1 MNFEDSKTITLL
13 RHFTKSELKRLKGF
27 VESGLGGPPGR
38 SLDLL
43 EALAPFHPQF
53 SEKQPSKSEVFEK
66 IFPGQP
72 YKEQQLRYVLS
83 DLYRQAIRFL
93 AHSTLAENESELNPF
108 IRQGLASRGADK
120 PYLSL
125 PDPFDQSE
133 IHEPKPD
140 HHLLLFREQ
149 YNHLNHFLSRKNRT
163 DPEALTITAKN
174 LDIFYLSTK
183 LKMLCELIN
192 SQNVKSG
199 AFDFFLREEIE
210 DKIQQGEFSETPS
223 IAVYFG
229 ILKTLT
235 EPEVESHFEFL
246 QQKLAHYDQRFVRD
260 ELRDIYKYL
269 MNYCIKKIN
278 LGDQQYLHKLFS
290 IYQTVLKNR
299 SIYNGRFLSQWD
311 FKNIVVV
318 GIRAGQN
325 KWVESFINGHIH
337 DLPTAEQENA
347 RTYNLAYLNFSNGD
361 YHAALRMLQ
370 NVEFTDIY
378 YQLDMRSV
386 ILKCYYEMD
395 DYEALNYHL
404 AAFRLFLSRNKVV
417 SDYQRTIYRNLI
429 RFSGKLMQAKGDKS
443 RVTTVANEIEQV
455 KQIAD
460 ISWIRKKAEQAI
472 GPR

>member
-1 MNFEDSKTITLL
+1 MNFEESKTITLL

-53 SEKQPSKSEVFEK
+53 SEKQISKTDIFEK
-66 IFPGQP
+66 VFPRQVF
-72 YKEQQLRYVLS
+72 KEQPLRYALS
-83 DLYRQAIRFL
+83 DLYRQGTKFL
-93 AHSTLAENESELNPF
+93 AHCTLAENESELSPF
-108 IRQGLASRGADK
+108 IRQALASRGADK

-125 PDPFDQSE
+125 PDPFDQE
-133 IHEPKPD
+133 ETTNPIPD
-140 HHLLLFREQ
+140 NHLLKFREQ
-149 YNHLNHFLSRKNRT
+149 YHHLNHFLSRRNRT
-163 DPEALTITAKN
+163 DPEALIKTAKN
-174 LDIFYLSTK
+174 LDTFYLSTK

-192 SQNVKSG
+192 SQNVKSVV
-199 AFDFFLREEIE
+199 FDFFLREEIE
-210 DKIQQGEFSETPS
+210 NKIQQGRFSEVPS
-223 IAVYFG
+223 ISIYFG

-235 EPEVESHFEFL
+235 EPGEESHFESL
-246 QQKLAHYDQRFVRD
+246 QSKLELYNSRFARD

-278 LGDQQYLHKLFS
+278 LGEQQYLLKLFN
-290 IYQTVLKNR
+290 IYQTVLANK

-325 KWVESFINGHIH
+325 QWVESFIETYIQ
-337 DLPTAEQENA
+337 DLPAAEQENA
-347 RTYNLAYLNFSNGD
+347 QTYNLAYLKFSNGD
-361 YHAALRMLQ
+361 FHSALRMLQ

-429 RFSGKLMQAKGDKS
+429 RFSGKLMQSKGNKSQAKAILKD
-443 RVTTVANEIEQV
+443 IEQV

-460 ISWIRKKAEQAI
+460 ISWVRKKAEQASTQ
-472 GPR
+472 